1 MKAPALKVGR
11 GIGWYLKQLTGEAKW
26 DGYLERCIHDGL
38 EPMSRRDFER
48 HRTDHQESHP
58 QARCC

>member
-1 MKAPALKVGR
+1 MRIPALKVRR

-26 DGYLERCIHDGL
+26 DKYLQRCGNDGV

-48 HRTDHQESHP
+48 HRTEHMEKHP